1 MDELRY
7 FLRKEDA
14 PSQRR
19 IMRSYG
25 ATYRYLPGEP
35 VDEE

>member
-1 MDELRY
+1 MDG
-7 FLRKEDA
+7 

-25 ATYRYLPGEP
+25 ATFKYYNGEP
-35 VDEE
+35 EDEIPETDTE

>member
-1 MDELRY
+1 M
-7 FLRKEDA
+7 DA

-25 ATYRYLPGEP
+25 AKFRYLQGEQP
-35 VDEE
+35 DQDDKTPAE